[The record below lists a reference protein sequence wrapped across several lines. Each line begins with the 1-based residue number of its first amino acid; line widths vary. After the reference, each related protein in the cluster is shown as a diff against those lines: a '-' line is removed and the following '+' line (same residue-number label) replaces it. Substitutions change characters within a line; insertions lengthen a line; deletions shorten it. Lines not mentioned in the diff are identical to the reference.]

1 MSRHVED
8 DPDDDLNDSS
18 EDCNDDDDI
27 FSIHSDLR
35 TLCTVYPSTL
45 YAYILYP
52 CISPTIQQGKLIPQT
67 EIFTNFTPNVFEQPK
82 LPRGN
87 LKKSL
92 KILPCQ

>member
-27 FSIHSDLR
+27 FSIHSDLSL
-35 TLCTVYPSTL
+35 TLCTVYLSTL

-87 LKKSL
+87 LKK
-92 KILPCQ
+92 IP